1 MAGARQRHA
10 ARCFATAR
18 HHRARAHRQLR
29 HLVLTQGAA
38 MPVQVSYPGVYIDE
52 FAAGAP
58 IQGVGTNTAAF
69 IGVAREGPISVP
81 TKVTSWEQFL
91 AAFGK
96 LPATGTYLWYA
107 VRGFFQNG
115 GQVCYIVRASTGSY
129 QTMALNDRSA
139 AARQLVLLQARQPGA
154 LGATATVADSPLLIA
169 VQIYRPTGKLKSA
182 ANVSDM
188 AVTLAADGPVLDDQ
202 VANRFKPGDV
212 VSFSTGTDRRIV
224 SSVSGSIVRFT
235 LPLSTGLAKDDTMR
249 LANTAAGAATIRLRP
264 AAPGPLAPGQ
274 LMRGTI
280 LEVDQGANKD
290 TQIVDAVSTEVL
302 TEGPQG
308 GLGAYTYRVT
318 FRSGLGIQLDM
329 DPGGAAATATS
340 REIALTLTLG
350 AVNVVYDHLSMDPAH
365 PHFLVDVINNDSAG
379 LFNASLVEPPPP
391 NSVANAI
398 PVIGAAVAVKP
409 GTPEDLT
416 LLAASH
422 FTSAIDTLRPVK
434 DVNFI
439 AIPDRPATA
448 NQMITVQQAL
458 ITHCELQADRFAVL
472 DSDPGVAL
480 FGGSSLESQR
490 RGLDSARGYAALYGP
505 WLRVVPS
512 NDGPPIQV
520 PPSGHVCGIFARSD
534 ALRGVHKAP
543 ANEIVNGA
551 LGVAQR
557 ISLIE
562 QGQLNLQGINIVQV
576 FQDGGR
582 PVLWGA
588 RTTATDTNWQY
599 VNIRR
604 LFLYLEKSIQEGI
617 RWAVFEPN
625 NLALWQK
632 LKRTLTDFLT
642 REWRDGAL
650 FGAKATDAFY
660 VRIDEVLNP
669 FSEQQLGRLHIE
681 IGVRPSYPAEFI
693 IVRIG
698 IWDGGSDVSES

>member
-1 MAGARQRHA
+1 MS
-10 ARCFATAR
+10 
-18 HHRARAHRQLR
+18 
-29 HLVLTQGAA
+29 
-38 MPVQVSYPGVYIDE
+38 VQVSYPGVYIDE
-52 FAAGAP
+52 FAPGAP

-69 IGVAREGPISVP
+69 IGVTSAGPINLP

-91 AAFGK
+91 ASFGK
-96 LPATGTYLWYA
+96 LPPAGSYLWYA

-115 GQVCYIVRASTGSY
+115 GQVCYIVRASNGAY
-129 QTMALNDRSA
+129 QAMTLNDRTA
-139 AARQLVLLQARQPGA
+139 APGRPIVMLTARQPGKP
-154 LGATATVADSPLLIA
+154 GITATVADDAYLSGVA
-169 VQIYRPTGKLKSA
+169 VYRPKGVLKTASGPA
-182 ANVSDM
+182 TSS
-188 AVTLAADGPVLDDQ
+188 VTLDVDGSVSAEQ
-202 VANRFKPGDV
+202 VANRFKPGDE
-212 VSFSTGTDRRIV
+212 VSFTTGSDRRVI
-224 SSVSGSIVRFT
+224 SSVSGPTVRFT
-235 LPLSTGLAKDDTMR
+235 LPLTTGLSIGDVMR
-249 LANTAAGAATIRLRP
+249 LANTPSGATTLRIRP
-264 AAPGPLAPGQ
+264 GGSGPLPAGQ
-274 LMRGTI
+274 LVPGTI
-280 LEVDQGANKD
+280 LQVSQGANSD
-290 TQIVDAVSTEVL
+290 TQIVDAVNAEVL
-302 TEGPQG
+302 TEGAQG
-308 GLGAYTYRVT
+308 SLGPVSYRVS

-329 DPGGAAATATS
+329 DPAGTAATATS
-340 REIALTLTLG
+340 REVDLTVTLG
-350 AVNVVYDHLSMDPAH
+350 SVNVVYDHLSMDPAH
-365 PHFLVDVINNDSAG
+365 PRFLTGVVNSDPGG
-379 LFNASLVEPPPP
+379 LMVAQLIEPPPP
-391 NSVANAI
+391 NSVADAM
-398 PVIGAAVAVKP
+398 PAVGAAAALSPAQDGAV
-409 GTPEDLT
+409 EDLSALT
-416 LLAASH
+416 AAN
-422 FTSAIDTLRPVK
+422 FVTAIDTLTAIN

-439 AIPDRPATA
+439 AVPDRPTKK
-448 NQMITVQQAL
+448 NELMLTVQQAL
-458 ITHCELQADRFAVL
+458 IAHCELQADRFAVL
-472 DSDPGVAL
+472 DADPQVPS
-480 FGGSSLESQR
+480 FGAGSLEEQR
-490 RGLDSARGYAALYGP
+490 RGLDSTRGYAALYGP

-512 NDGPPIQV
+512 NSGPPILV

-534 ALRGVHKAP
+534 ASRGVHKAP

-551 LGVAQR
+551 LGVERR

-562 QGQLNLQGINIVQV
+562 QGQLNLLGIDIVQV

-599 VNIRR
+599 VSTRR

-650 FGAKATDAFY
+650 FGAKAENAFY